1 MYEIPL
7 FPLKTVLFPGM
18 PLPLHIFEERYQE
31 MIAYCIEENKP
42 FGVVMIQEG
51 TAEGGPLATPYAV
64 GCTAEIAQVEPLEE
78 GRMLIMGIGR
88 ERFRIVR
95 LERGKPY
102 HVGVVEPLSLDVH
115 DESVLEERVAALRP
129 LVGEYL
135 DILSRTGNVD
145 FDAGQIPTE
154 PVALIYL
161 AATLLQKPPEEKQVF
176 LVMNDAAQL
185 AAALEHAYRGE
196 VAVMRWLPAADQGIF
211 SLN

>member
-7 FPLKTVLFPGM
+7 FPLNTVLFPGM

-51 TAEGGPLATPYAV
+51 SAEGGPLATPYAV
-64 GCTAEIAQVEPLEE
+64 GCTAEIAQVEPLDE

-95 LERGKPY
+95 LEHGKPY
-102 HVGVVEPLSLDVH
+102 HVGVVEPLSLEVS
-115 DESVLEERVAALRP
+115 DEEVLEERVDALRP
-129 LVGEYL
+129 LVREYL
-135 DILSRTGNVD
+135 DILSRTGNVE
-145 FDAGQIPTE
+145 FDSGQIPTE
-154 PVALIYL
+154 PIALIYL
-161 AATLLQKPPEEKQVF
+161 AATLLQKAPEEKQTF

-185 AAALEHAYRGE
+185 ASALEQAYRSE
-196 VAVMRWLPAADQGIF
+196 VAVMRWLPVTDQGTF

>member
-31 MIAYCIEENKP
+31 MISYCLEENKP
-42 FGVVMIQEG
+42 FGVVMIEEG
-51 TAEGGPLATPYAV
+51 TAEGGPLARPYAV

-102 HVGVVEPLSLDVH
+102 HVGVVEPLSLEVT
-115 DESVLEERVAALRP
+115 DEALLDERVAALRP

-161 AATLLQKPPEEKQVF
+161 AATLLQKPPEEKQAY
-176 LVMNDAAQL
+176 LVMNEAEQL

-196 VAVMRWLPAADQGIF
+196 VAVMRWLPADDQGIF